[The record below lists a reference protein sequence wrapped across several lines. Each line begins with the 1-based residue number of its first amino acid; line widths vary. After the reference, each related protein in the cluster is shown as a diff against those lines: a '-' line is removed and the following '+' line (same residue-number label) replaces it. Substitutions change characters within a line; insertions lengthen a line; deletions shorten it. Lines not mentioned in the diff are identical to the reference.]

1 MTSPDHNGKLL
12 AWRGE
17 DLISCAKLLK
27 VIAVREKGK
36 NLCDLR
42 PESGYLNYHTAA

>member
-1 MTSPDHNGKLL
+1 VTSPGHNGKLL
-12 AWRGE
+12 AWGGA

-27 VIAVREKGK
+27 VKAVREKGK

-42 PESGYLNYHTAA
+42 LESGYLNYRTAA